1 MKYILKSVLV
11 LFSFGILSLN
21 AEMKSK
27 VQSSS
32 INFTIKNAG
41 LKVNG
46 KFTEIEVKANFDDLN
61 LAKSSIVGF
70 AKASSIST
78 GIGLRDS
85 HLKEK
90 EEFFNVKKYPTLEL
104 KSVSFKEISKG
115 KYESLFDL
123 TIKGITKRIKIEMI
137 SKELNGV
144 VTLESKFIINR
155 NSWNIGGDSFT
166 MGDMVTVNLKTQIK

>member
-1 MKYILKSVLV
+1 MNYFLNSIFVL
-11 LFSFGILSLN
+11 LSFGIFSLY
-21 AEMKSK
+21 AEMKSN
-27 VQSSS
+27 VQNSS

-41 LKVNG
+41 FKVNG
-46 KFTEIEVKANFDDLN
+46 KFTEIEVKANFDELN
-61 LAKSSIVGF
+61 LAKSSIVGI

-78 GIGLRDS
+78 GIGMRDT

-90 EEFFNVKKYPTLEL
+90 EEFFNIKIFPTLEL

-144 VTLESKFIINR
+144 VTLESIFSINR